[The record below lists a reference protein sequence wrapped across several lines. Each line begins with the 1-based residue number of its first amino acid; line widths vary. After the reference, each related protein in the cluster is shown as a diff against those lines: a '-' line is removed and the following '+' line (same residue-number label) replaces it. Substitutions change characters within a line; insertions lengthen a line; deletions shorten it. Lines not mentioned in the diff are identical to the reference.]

1 MVLSDSLMFNI
12 FKSSPRSSLYYRDY
26 CYATQ
31 FYIRDASSLR
41 VLSHKHIDK
50 YINIRYSN
58 NNYSTRWGEPGPD
71 AEQLANLH
79 DMCNRLLAFKESYKK
94 MVYYN
99 HVYIYTNSLEDL
111 ENVVSAP
118 YVILGPVVQA
128 DVCLPENVVF
138 LKEPKRKFRTYL
150 KEKWIPEGQTPV
162 LRKFLLNR
170 TECYDFTPLF
180 KTRLE
185 TWDRFYT
192 MSHFF
197 IDHDDPKD
205 LLMLNLVCPGLIRK
219 TMPIQAK

>member
-1 MVLSDSLMFNI
+1 MVLSDFPMFNI

-50 YINIRYSN
+50 YLNVRYINSGRN
-58 NNYSTRWGEPGPD
+58 RWGEPGPD
-71 AEQLANLH
+71 AEQLANIH
-79 DMCNRLLAFKESYKK
+79 NMCDRLLAFKESYKK

-128 DVCLPENVVF
+128 DVCLPENIVF

-150 KEKWIPEGQTPV
+150 KEKWIPEGQAPV

-170 TECYDFTPLF
+170 TDCYDFTPLF
-180 KTRLE
+180 KNRLE
-185 TWDRFYT
+185 SLDRFYT

-205 LLMLNLVCPGLIRK
+205 LLMLDLVCPGLIRK

>member
-1 MVLSDSLMFNI
+1 MVLFDSPMLKI
-12 FKSSPRSSLYYRDY
+12 IKSAPRSSLYYRDY

-41 VLSHKHIDK
+41 TLTHQGIINYVKH
-50 YINIRYSN
+50 RYSN
-58 NNYSTRWGEPGPD
+58 RNWSDRWGEPGPTD
-71 AEQLANLH
+71 SQMENLF
-79 DMCNRLLAFKESYKK
+79 DMCDRLLACKEPYKK

-99 HVYIYTNSLEDL
+99 HVYLYSNSLEDL
-111 ENVVSAP
+111 EHIAAAP
-118 YVILGPVVQA
+118 YIDLESVTQA
-128 DVCLPENVVF
+128 DVCLPDNVVL

-150 KEKWIPEGQTPV
+150 KDRWIEESQSPI
-162 LRKFLLNR
+162 LRKFLLSR
-170 TECYDFTPLF
+170 RDCYDFTPLF
-180 KTRLE
+180 KNRLE

-205 LLMLNLVCPGLIRK
+205 LMMLELVCPGLIRK